1 MYHSNQ
7 NTHVCVINTK
17 VDKSKFLPFLLQSLI
32 QTNQN
37 VFYFGGH
44 LNKVVAFLPF
54 LGKSCLTSVLN
65 EFVGQG
71 LANQVPRPSCV
82 SWGTWL
88 GSVRPSIF
96 RYIWSGVDSPTF
108 NPRNVL
114 ATFCCSSYLA
124 LNIIYTSLKTFWDF

>member
-1 MYHSNQ
+1 M
-7 NTHVCVINTK
+7 NTK

-71 LANQVPRPSCV
+71 LTNQVPRPSCV
-82 SWGTWL
+82 SWGT
-88 GSVRPSIF
+88 
-96 RYIWSGVDSPTF
+96 
-108 NPRNVL
+108 
-114 ATFCCSSYLA
+114 
-124 LNIIYTSLKTFWDF
+124 